1 MVGSVTPVLGF
12 TDTLSAPLGYWDT
25 GSGIPSPALGTRI
38 MGTDG
43 NEYILAEASGVVAA
57 AGTDVI
63 LTVAGPFTF
72 AAGAGQWETTAA
84 TIAIGDV
91 TWLRK
96 LLIDAL

>member
-12 TDTLSAPLGYWDT
+12 APTLGEPLGYWDAT
-25 GSGIPSPALGTRI
+25 NPSPALGTRI
-38 MGTDG
+38 IATDG

-72 AAGAGQWETTAA
+72 AAGAGQWETTVAN
-84 TIAIGDV
+84 IAIGDI
-91 TWLRK
+91 TWLKK
-96 LLIDAL
+96 LLIDAVV